1 MKTRQCLLVNITNTI
16 ALALFAMLS
25 FSSATQAQIIV
36 KFKPDSLV
44 GKDAMLQTSYG
55 CRMSS
60 YGANPDTLNFG
71 KSIENLILD
80 WTISDL
86 GCTKTTIRELISFTQ
101 LNTIP
106 ASATILLANLN
117 LFCVKSSFSWGTSY
131 FTGSPYPLS
140 NPGWVERVTGAWD
153 ESKVTWATQP
163 SSTSTNRAAIP
174 SSASRWGWSTS
185 INVTSLVNDIRASGV
200 NYGFLLKLQTEA
212 YYRATLFASS
222 DNADSTLWPE
232 LVITY
237 LNDPC
242 LGTTADFDQDSTS
255 CYTFQFTD
263 KSVAKD
269 TGIVAWS
276 WDFGDLTTSTL
287 KNPVKTYLD
296 YGDYNVR
303 LIVTDSGGCKDTI
316 TKLVSIKYNHFAS
329 AGRDTLL
336 CLNKEYVTVFLRGN
350 GGVSYDWSPKFG
362 LSNPSSKNTY
372 ATVATNTQYILS
384 VTDSFGCKDKDTVEV
399 KLHPKTMILNAPK
412 DTAVC
417 LGDSLQLQASGALT
431 YEWTPASLVDNPRIS
446 NPKILGLS
454 SPILLYVKGVDANGC
469 EGFDTLRIGVHPSLN
484 LLVSPKNSFACVGDS
499 VMFTAS
505 GAKSYQWF
513 PPKGLNAD
521 SIANPKHFVSG
532 PKTYYVSAISND
544 GCRAKDSIMINVYP
558 SPIVDAYSFANQN
571 IVRCKGA
578 EISLNVTG
586 ASRYSWSPAE
596 YCSNPNGATTLVYPP
611 INTLFTVTGTNDN
624 GCSATDTITVIYDGS
639 EKVFVPN
646 TFSPN
651 NDQVNDRIGVIDE
664 CNIQFLSMDI
674 FNRWGQNVFSGYNL
688 SDKWDGN
695 FNNKPCEIGTYFYLI
710 KARKLN
716 GEPINFK
723 GDITLIR

>member
-44 GKDAMLQTSYG
+44 GKDAFLEYSNG
-55 CRMSS
+55 CVIGGRPAASE
-60 YGANPDTLNFG
+60 LVNFG
-71 KSIENLILD
+71 LHPELYYMQWTYSSSGCGQGTQRTLI
-80 WTISDL
+80 
-86 GCTKTTIRELISFTQ
+86 KFNQ
-101 LNTIP
+101 LSTIP
-106 ASATILLANLN
+106 PTAVITNAQLN
-117 LFCVKSSFSWGTSY
+117 LFGVSSSGSYGTSY
-131 FTGSPYPLS
+131 YPGSPYTS
-140 NPGWVERVTGAWD
+140 TNEGWVERVTGAWN
-153 ESKVTWATQP
+153 EFAVTWNTQP
-163 SSTSTNRAAIP
+163 ATTATNRVGIP
-174 SSASRWGWSTS
+174 FSTAHWNWNTS
-185 INVTSLVNDIRASGV
+185 INVTTLVNDIRASGF
-200 NYGFLLKLQTEA
+200 NEGFMLKLQNETI
-212 YYRATLFASS
+212 YRCVLFASS
-222 DNADSTLWPE
+222 DNPDSTRWPE

-269 TGIVAWS
+269 SGIVAWS

-586 ASRYSWSPAE
+586 ASRHSWSPAE

-716 GEPINFK
+716 GEPINFT
-723 GDITLIR
+723 GDITLVR